1 MHLSRF
7 LPAGSALCQ
16 ADKTLVVL
24 GPGFIR
30 TTSCRAAPGLVPCR
44 VLRGGGG
51 AGPRGAARSA
61 FARHQAPKTCSPKQF
76 ACKDQI
82 TCISKGWRCDGEKD
96 CPDGSDESPDICPQS
111 KVSRCQPNEHNCLGT
126 ELCIPMSKLCNGL
139 HDCFDG
145 SDEGPHCREQ
155 LANCTALG
163 CQHHCVPTLSGPA
176 CYCNGSFQLAEDR
189 RSCKDFDECTIYGTC
204 SQTCTNTEGSYT
216 CSCVE
221 GYLLQPDNR
230 SCKAKNEPVD
240 RPPVLLIANSQN
252 ILATYLSGAP
262 VPNITPTS
270 AKQTTAMDFN
280 YVEDTVCWVHVGDS
294 ASQTIL
300 KCAKIPNLKGFVEER
315 SINISLS
322 LH

>member
-1 MHLSRF
+1 
-7 LPAGSALCQ
+7 
-16 ADKTLVVL
+16 
-24 GPGFIR
+24 
-30 TTSCRAAPGLVPCR
+30 
-44 VLRGGGG
+44 
-51 AGPRGAARSA
+51 
-61 FARHQAPKTCSPKQF
+61 
-76 ACKDQI
+76 
-82 TCISKGWRCDGEKD
+82 
-96 CPDGSDESPDICPQS
+96 
-111 KVSRCQPNEHNCLGT
+111 
-126 ELCIPMSKLCNGL
+126 MSKLCNGL

-155 LANCTALG
+155 LANCSALN
-163 CQHHCVPTLSGPA
+163 CQHHCAPTLSGPV
-176 CYCNGSFQLAEDR
+176 CYCNHSFQLAEDR
-189 RSCKDFDECTIYGTC
+189 RSCRDFDECTVYGTC

-322 LH
+322 LHRECPFAVLLPHPQFPGHGGWNWEGTSHRSFPFLFYYF

>member
-1 MHLSRF
+1 MLEQAIRGCLPGRGVALEVKVPLIPWEANMRIPFFPLEADVRVPLAQGSSLPLQLHLGETEELHSLFRQQRRGCFWSKPCGFF
-7 LPAGSALCQ
+7 L
-16 ADKTLVVL
+16 
-24 GPGFIR
+24 
-30 TTSCRAAPGLVPCR
+30 
-44 VLRGGGG
+44 
-51 AGPRGAARSA
+51 
-61 FARHQAPKTCSPKQF
+61 
-76 ACKDQI
+76 
-82 TCISKGWRCDGEKD
+82 
-96 CPDGSDESPDICPQS
+96 
-111 KVSRCQPNEHNCLGT
+111 
-126 ELCIPMSKLCNGL
+126 
-139 HDCFDG
+139 
-145 SDEGPHCREQ
+145 
-155 LANCTALG
+155 
-163 CQHHCVPTLSGPA
+163 
-176 CYCNGSFQLAEDR
+176 SFP
-189 RSCKDFDECTIYGTC
+189 DFDECTVYGTC

-230 SCKAKNEPVD
+230 SCKAKNGESLSRGTMVLQGSLAATRALPWCYSHGIEVFLDLFVPSLPSEPVD

-322 LH
+322 LHRECPLPSGPSSCSSIPNSLLLPLAAHSLPFYCYFYQV